1 IWVAA
6 GEVRRQHRQPEGRA
20 MVRGGPSSV
29 ATGYQEQRVIEIWVA
44 AGEVRRQH
52 RQPEGRAMVRG
63 GPSSRGWAVLTQER
77 PGPVAMS
84 PVLILQL
91 GILGRR
97 WPHIE
102 GHR

>member
-1 IWVAA
+1 MLLARFAA
-6 GEVRRQHRQPEGRA
+6 STGSPKGEPWCAVGRA
-20 MVRGGPSSV
+20 RA